1 MRKRPASASSLAPA
15 LSPQAAAPPPVL
27 PGARVDFL
35 EAMLQWHVGNSTSA
49 DLVLRDVQDAIVS
62 EVTSFPVDK
71 VALGESPS
79 VAMHVPVPTLR
90 QNPNGGPCNSQEL
103 GAAAMRMDEKRSSG
117 GASGASG
124 SGPGSD
130 DNSCDYASGEALVA
144 GFPAWQG

>member
-1 MRKRPASASSLAPA
+1 
-15 LSPQAAAPPPVL
+15 
-27 PGARVDFL
+27 
-35 EAMLQWHVGNSTSA
+35 MLQWHVGNSTSA

-124 SGPGSD
+124 SGPSSD
-130 DNSCDYASGEALVA
+130 DDSCHYASGEALVA
-144 GFPAWQG
+144 VAPSGRVVGCVGAIGVEARLLLLGAPARRRPVADRRQ